1 MAMRNAKVGDKVIF
15 SKDKSSVS
23 PGKRAKEVV
32 AAAKGDQYSYIVEK
46 YWVVKEV
53 RPDGTILLLTRRG
66 KQHTVTLD
74 DPRLRR
80 ATLLEKLLRRKR
92 FPSLNE
98 ADNSV

>member
-1 MAMRNAKVGDKVIF
+1 MAMRNAKVGEKVIF
-15 SKDKSSVS
+15 SKDKTSLS

-32 AAAKGDQYSYIVEK
+32 AAVKGDQYSYIVDK

-53 RPDGTILLLTRRG
+53 RSDGTILLLTRRG

-80 ATLLEKLLRRKR
+80 ASLLEKFLLRKR
-92 FPSLNE
+92 FPSLTDAE
-98 ADNSV
+98 NSV